1 MPKPEIS
8 SNEFIKSSKPAIGTQ
23 RVKRIE
29 KVGKKPFYKGPIRR
43 LAEELGIHNQPEN
56 EVSTVFTDKNFADI
70 TKLNDYLKKQLE
82 KSQFNKMT
90 KIQGLSFDSISEG
103 RDIVLK
109 SQTGSGKT
117 LAYLV
122 PLLNK
127 LMAVEPRITRNDG
140 IKILILCPIREL
152 CLQIQ
157 NALQNVGRACVNLVP
172 GVLIGGEDIKAEKE
186 RIRKGLSIVIGTPG
200 RILYHLQNTQ
210 NFSLSS
216 LTSIVFEECDRVLDM
231 GFTRE
236 IKSLLESPKLDL
248 TNVQRIMVSASITD
262 QVQDLLQMI
271 ARSNSDKLEENYEF
285 IGFEG
290 DKKSLKAPSKLKH
303 FYVFTEESRK
313 LANFITI
320 LKLIENEKTI
330 VFVSTADQ
338 ANFLET
344 ICCTIYKPT
353 FRHADFD
360 SKNDQSGRNER
371 PQQPAFDRRILEQFD
386 QDTLAQDVDARFLTQ
401 ANSDHNKPQ
410 RVEEKRENFLNLPVH
425 KIHGHMQQKER
436 SAVFDEFRKSKNGI
450 LICTDVGSRG
460 LDYTDTKIIILFD
473 VSPSYK
479 DYINRV
485 GRTARIDKNG
495 AAISLLYPQ
504 ENIYAQKL
512 VENAEA
518 KELSILHIEDIY
530 ISQFQPGTKNLTQFL
545 QYEINGCIIRKNLS
559 YLSRRAYNSFCRAY
573 TQLKDELS
581 FSIKKLNL
589 TGIAKSYG
597 LKSSYSKNAET
608 TEEGYKHTKDGKDLS
623 SSEVAFLERKK
634 MSTIE
639 GLKKV
644 KDRSYMNSEF
654 M

>member
-1 MPKPEIS
+1 MPKPE
-8 SNEFIKSSKPAIGTQ
+8 NPRTERANGTNHATETP
-23 RVKRIE
+23 RAKKIE
-29 KVGKKPFYKGPIRR
+29 KVGRKPFYKGPIKP
-43 LAEELGIHNQPEN
+43 LAEVLGLHNQVEN
-56 EVSTVFTDKNFADI
+56 EVSTVFTDKNFADLLG
-70 TKLNDYLKKQLE
+70 LNDYLKKQLE
-82 KSQFNKMT
+82 KSEFTKMT
-90 KIQGLSFDSISEG
+90 KIQTLSFNSINEG
-103 RDIVLK
+103 KDIVLK

-117 LAYLV
+117 LAYVV

-127 LMAVEPRITRNDG
+127 LMTVQPRITRNDG

-157 NALQNVGRACVNLVP
+157 NTLQNVGRACVNLVS

-210 NFSLSS
+210 NFSLSN

-231 GFTRE
+231 GFARE

-262 QVQDLLQMI
+262 QVQDLLQQI
-271 ARSNSDKLEENYEF
+271 ARSNSENLEENYDF

-320 LKLIENEKTI
+320 LKLIEKEKAI

-344 ICCTIYKPT
+344 ICCGIYKPT
-353 FRHADFD
+353 YRHTDFD
-360 SKNDQSGRNER
+360 SKNERNDR
-371 PQQPAFDRRILEQFD
+371 NQRTQRPAFDHRILEKFD
-386 QDTLAQDVDARFLTQ
+386 QDTLAQDVDAKFFAQ
-401 ANSDHNKPQ
+401 ANSARNQSYHS
-410 RVEEKRENFLNLPVH
+410 EEKRENFLNMPVH
-425 KIHGHMQQKER
+425 KIHGHMMQKER
-436 SAVFDEFRKSKNGI
+436 SFVFDEFRKSKHGI

-485 GRTARIDKNG
+485 GRTARIDKEG

-504 ENIYAQKL
+504 ENIYAEKL
-512 VENAEA
+512 AQNAEA
-518 KELSILHIEDIY
+518 QELSILHIEDIF
-530 ISQFQPGTKNLTQFL
+530 ISQIQPGTKNLTQFI
-545 QYEINGCIIRKNLS
+545 QYEINGCIIRKNLN

-573 TQLKDELS
+573 TQLKDEVS

-597 LKSSYSKNAET
+597 LKSSISKKSET
-608 TEEGYKHTKDGKDLS
+608 QEEGYKHTKDGKDLS

-644 KDRSYMNSEF
+644 KDRNYMNSEF